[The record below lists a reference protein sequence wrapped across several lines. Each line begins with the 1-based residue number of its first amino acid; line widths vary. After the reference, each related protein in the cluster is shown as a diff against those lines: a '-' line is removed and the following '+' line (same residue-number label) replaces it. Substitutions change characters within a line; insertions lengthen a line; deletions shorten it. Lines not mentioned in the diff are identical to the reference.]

1 MTHFPWFLRLS
12 FHLNSKQN
20 LLWRC
25 WGSVLIPPLG
35 LLYLCCRLKHKSFMV
50 CFFWVLKMV
59 TVKVVFWCFGNLEH
73 RSLWKIKNAFWSLVS
88 VVQSMMR
95 EFLASGMCCLM
106 IVHLKV
112 VLYGNSFFHL
122 EVKLHSRPLYLCCLL
137 SWAGNAVC
145 LASVTWRNGLGLR
158 FGFGVVHFP
167 SRINSTRFH
176 HKKIDVSVVTN
187 PNWKGIQNP
196 F

>member
-1 MTHFPWFLRLS
+1 MLCYFQSNDTFFVI
-12 FHLNSKQN
+12 SKTIFSPKFKSQFT
-20 LLWRC
+20 WRC

-137 SWAGNAVC
+137 FSWQRC
-145 LASVTWRNGLGLR
+145 LFSFSYLEERPRASLWVWRR
-158 FGFGVVHFP
+158 PFP
-167 SRINSTRFH
+167 I
-176 HKKIDVSVVTN
+176 TN
-187 PNWKGIQNP
+187 QLHTLPP
-196 F
+196 